1 MSGRLIRTLQR
12 YFFVG
17 PIPVLFYLIRDRA
30 LIAFSSKVQ
39 VSGRIRFGRG
49 CVVKPYAVIK
59 TSSGRITF
67 GRNCAVSCFN
77 QIDTTDGDVTIGDN
91 VRLGPHV
98 YLNGSIR
105 KFMDRNTPIV
115 DQGHEHAGL
124 TVGSDVLVGASA
136 VIMAGVVVGDGAVIG
151 AGAVVNR
158 NVPPYSIVAGVP
170 AKVIGE
176 RQ

>member
-1 MSGRLIRTLQR
+1 LYSTDHYPLLIS
-12 YFFVG
+12 
-17 PIPVLFYLIRDRA
+17 FYKNN
-30 LIAFSSKVQ
+30 F
-39 VSGRIRFGRG
+39 
-49 CVVKPYAVIK
+49 
-59 TSSGRITF
+59 
-67 GRNCAVSCFN
+67 FN
-77 QIDTTDGDVTIGDN
+77 QLSNAYFKQHKITKKNFLFNKTTPFQFGDN